1 MKMIAAPTNLKP
13 RHFIIKHDDLVG
25 FYLYVYENGRCVR
38 DHLQDTLDLAIEL
51 ALKDYLVPK
60 ESWKRVD

>member
-1 MKMIAAPTNLKP
+1 MKMIAEPTNLKP
-13 RHFIIKHDDLVG
+13 RHFIIKHDELAG
-25 FYLYVYENGRCVR
+25 FYLYVYENERCVR